1 MKNYNTFKESISQEQ
16 AISQL
21 VKHFNEIYRM
31 QCFLSEHEYK
41 IAYLA
46 YLWKHGKV
54 VSDNGFFD
62 VEKGLGVSIMDF
74 ELTFEIEQSGG
85 VNLDLTRDYY
95 QIDKLIKLV

>member
-16 AISQL
+16 ANEL
-21 VKHFNEIYRM
+21 VKHFNEIYE
-31 QCFLSEHEYK
+31 CNALSEHEYK

>member
-16 AISQL
+16 DIAI
-21 VKHFNEIYRM
+21 VKHFNEIY
-31 QCFLSEHEYK
+31 QCNVLSEHEYK

-85 VNLDLTRDYY
+85 VNLEITKDYY
-95 QIDKLIKLV
+95 QLVRLMELLV